1 MPGLPRLRYRVRQ
14 FWRALF
20 PPRQA
25 IDEALL
31 QEYLAP
37 AQLDLFR
44 RMHPSE
50 QVHALAV
57 FRRLY
62 AGGARDPDLLTAA
75 LLHDVGKSL
84 APLALWERVL
94 IVLAKRLFPRRWSA
108 WGEGGAPRGWRRPFV
123 VARQHPAWGA
133 DLAAA
138 AGTSPRACD
147 LIRRH
152 QEDHTTDDLLRLLQ
166 QADEAE

>member
-1 MPGLPRLRYRVRQ
+1 MSGLPRLRYRARQ

-20 PPRQA
+20 PPRRA
-25 IDEALL
+25 VDESLL
-31 QEYLAP
+31 RAHLSP
-37 AQLDLFR
+37 AQLHLFR
-44 RMHPSE
+44 QMHPSE
-50 QVHALAV
+50 QVHAFAV
-57 FRRLY
+57 FWRLY
-62 AGGARDPDLLTAA
+62 EGGKRDPDLLTAA

-94 IVLAKRLFPRRWSA
+94 IVLAKHLFPQRWLA
-108 WGEGGAPRGWRRPFV
+108 WGEGQPRGWRRPFV

-138 AGTSPRACD
+138 AGTTPRACD

-152 QEDHTTDDLLRLLQ
+152 QEDHPADDLLRLLQ
-166 QADEAE
+166 EADEAE